1 MILILAVLSTLQAPA
16 DTALA
21 SFVARARAGTEAL
34 RHPDA
39 ARLAGYH
46 PVGPDFPGMGR
57 HWIHTALILRPIPD
71 PAQPPVLEYAELNGT
86 PTLVGVAYAVL
97 VNADTAPPSLPVP
110 KAAWHFH
117 QGTVDEE
124 SFLRSHAGAGH
135 VMPGPGPR
143 LAVVHAWIWLDN
155 PDGLLATDNW
165 ALPYARL
172 GLRIPSHGSRAAA
185 RALALASG
193 DGGRLYLEA
202 LIHAVGQPSDSEM
215 TAVRTIVG
223 RRQTEARQHATRA
236 DELELCWNALWSDVR
251 TVVRPEVWDRL
262 NALAPAPS
270 P

>member
-1 MILILAVLSTLQAPA
+1 MILLLAVLSTFQAPA

-71 PAQPPVLEYAELNGT
+71 AAQPPVLEYAEIDGV
-86 PTLVGVAYAVL
+86 PTLGGVAYAVL
-97 VNADTAPPSLPVP
+97 VSADTAPASLPVP
-110 KAAWHFH
+110 AAAWHFH

-135 VMPGPGPR
+135 VMTEPGPR

-155 PDGLLATDNW
+155 PDGMLATDNW

-172 GLRIPSHGSRAAA
+172 GQRVPSHGSRAAA

-223 RRQTEARQHATRA
+223 RRQTEARQHAARA
-236 DELELCWNALWSDVR
+236 DKLELCWNALWSDVK

>member
-1 MILILAVLSTLQAPA
+1 MILLLAVLSTFQAPA

-71 PAQPPVLEYAELNGT
+71 AAQPPVLEYAEIDGV

-97 VNADTAPPSLPVP
+97 VSADTAPASLPVP
-110 KAAWHFH
+110 AAAWHFH

-135 VMPGPGPR
+135 VMTEPGPR

-155 PDGLLATDNW
+155 PDGMLATDNW
-165 ALPYARL
+165 ALPYACL
-172 GLRIPSHGSRAAA
+172 GQRVPSHGSRAAA

-236 DELELCWNALWSDVR
+236 DELELCWNALWRDVR
-251 TVVRPEVWDRL
+251 AVVRPEVWDRL